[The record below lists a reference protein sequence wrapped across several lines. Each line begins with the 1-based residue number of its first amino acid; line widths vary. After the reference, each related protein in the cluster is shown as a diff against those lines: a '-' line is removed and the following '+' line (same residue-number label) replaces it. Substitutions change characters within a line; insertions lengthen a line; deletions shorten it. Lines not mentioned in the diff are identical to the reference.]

1 MENVRS
7 WVDGDT
13 VPVMRMT
20 LPHPHGAFTPPIKP
34 KSNVAFAKKTH
45 MQIIRVQNTRA
56 TEPKCLRA
64 VKRAEYV

>member
-1 MENVRS
+1 MEHIRG

-13 VPVMRMT
+13 IPVMRMT
-20 LPHPHGAFTPPIKP
+20 LPHPHVAFTLPIKP

-56 TEPKCLRA
+56 TEPKCLTA
-64 VKRAEYV
+64 VKRTEYV